1 MRRLDRLGLRA
12 KSGIGLFA
20 SALVFLFAIAAHA
33 ADNSRWNEPAAE
45 LARRI
50 ADVLGPASAH
60 LTIQN
65 LSSISNDSVP
75 AIRRLL
81 EDGLKADG
89 VAITN
94 GDSANLLRV
103 TLSENA
109 RGGLWVAEV
118 VQGNQTR
125 VVMATVNEAPASSPT
140 AKQKVMLHIQPIAK
154 ASDLQSKASGQRDFG
169 ILPIL
174 AAAQINNALVV
185 LTSSKVSIFQ
195 STTAGWLELAHADL
209 GAAHAAS
216 RDPRGIVV
224 PQTDGNGF
232 EAYAPGVACTGTF
245 DAVAAGSPTGS
256 WTAHCHSS
264 DDPWPLVQSAA
275 DAGTKAFYNA
285 GRNYFTGVIAPAP
298 GVELPPFY
306 TAALLANRAA
316 GSALAGSALL
326 IGGVDGKVSLVENS
340 QIKPVTGTR
349 DWGSDFAV
357 VNSSCGAGA
366 QVIVSSSGEG
376 AADSLRSYEL
386 PAQEAVAVSEPL
398 MLGGTAMGL
407 WPAADG
413 KSAVTIVRKA
423 LEQGHGFDYEVDRVS
438 QSCN

>member
-1 MRRLDRLGLRA
+1 MRRLDRLVVRA
-12 KSGIGLFA
+12 KSGIGLLAGAF
-20 SALVFLFAIAAHA
+20 VFLFAIAVHA
-33 ADNSRWNEPAAE
+33 ADNSRWNEQAAE

-81 EDGLKADG
+81 EEGLKADG

-109 RGGLWVAEV
+109 RGGLWVAEI

-125 VVMATVNEAPASSPT
+125 VVMATVNEAPASSLPAT
-140 AKQKVMLHIQPIAK
+140 QKVMLHIQPIVK
-154 ASDLQSKASGQRDFG
+154 ASDLQSKVGGQRDFG
-169 ILPIL
+169 VSPIL

-185 LTSSKVSIFQ
+185 LTSTRVSVLQ
-195 STTAGWLELAHADL
+195 STTAGWLELAHADI

-216 RDPRGIVV
+216 RDPRGVVV
-224 PQTDGNGF
+224 PLTDGNSF

-245 DAVAAGSPTGS
+245 DAAAAASSTGS
-256 WTAHCHSS
+256 WSAHCHSS
-264 DDPWPLVQSAA
+264 DDPWPLVRSAA
-275 DAGTKAFYNA
+275 ESWTKAFYNS
-285 GRNYFTGVIAPAP
+285 GRNYFTGVIAPAL

-316 GSALAGSALL
+316 GSALL
-326 IGGVDGKVSLVENS
+326 IGGVDGKVILVENS

-357 VNSSCGAGA
+357 VNSSCAAGA

-376 AADSLRSYEL
+376 AADSLRSYEM

-398 MLGGTAMGL
+398 MLGGTAMAL

-413 KSAVTIVRKA
+413 KSAITLVRKA

>member
-12 KSGIGLFA
+12 KSGIGLLA
-20 SALVFLFAIAAHA
+20 SAFVFLFAIAAHA

-45 LARRI
+45 LARHI

-125 VVMATVNEAPASSPT
+125 VVMVTVNEAPASSAT

-169 ILPIL
+169 ISPIL
-174 AAAQINNALVV
+174 AATQINNALVV
-185 LTSSKVSIFQ
+185 LTSTRVSILQ

-209 GAAHAAS
+209 GATHAAS

-224 PQTDGNGF
+224 PQTDGSSF

-245 DAVAAGSPTGS
+245 DAAGSPTGS
-256 WTAHCHSS
+256 WTAHCHPS
-264 DDPWPLVQSAA
+264 DDPWPLVESAA
-275 DAGTKAFYNA
+275 DAGTKAFYNS

-306 TAALLANRAA
+306 TAALLANRA
-316 GSALAGSALL
+316 AGSALL

-357 VNSSCGAGA
+357 VNSSCGGGA

-376 AADSLRSYEL
+376 AADSLRSYDL

-407 WPAADG
+407 SPAADG
-413 KSAVTIVRKA
+413 KSAITIVRKA

>member
-1 MRRLDRLGLRA
+1 MKRLDRLVVRA
-12 KSGIGLFA
+12 KSGIGLLA
-20 SALVFLFAIAAHA
+20 SAFVFLFAITAHA

-109 RGGLWVAEV
+109 RGGLWVAEI

-125 VVMATVNEAPASSPT
+125 VVMAAVNEAPGSSLPAT
-140 AKQKVMLHIQPIAK
+140 QKVMLHIQPIVK
-154 ASDLQSKASGQRDFG
+154 ASDLQSKTGGQHDFG
-169 ILPIL
+169 VSPIL

-185 LTSSKVSIFQ
+185 LTSARVSVLQ
-195 STTAGWLELAHADL
+195 SSTGGWLELAHADL

-216 RDPRGIVV
+216 RDPRGVVV
-224 PQTDGNGF
+224 PLTDGNGF

-245 DAVAAGSPTGS
+245 DAAAAGSPPGS
-256 WTAHCHSS
+256 WTAHCHTS
-264 DDPWPLVQSAA
+264 DDPWPLVQSSA
-275 DAGTKAFYNA
+275 DAGTKAFYNS
-285 GRNYFTGVIAPAP
+285 GRNYFTGVIAPALA
-298 GVELPPFY
+298 VELPPFY

-316 GSALAGSALL
+316 GSALL
-326 IGGVDGKVSLVENS
+326 IGGVDGKVILVENS
-340 QIKPVTGTR
+340 QIKPVAGTR

-357 VNSSCGAGA
+357 VNSSCGVGA

-407 WPAADG
+407 WPAPDG
-413 KSAVTIVRKA
+413 KSAIVLVRKA

>member
-12 KSGIGLFA
+12 KSGISLLA
-20 SALVFLFAIAAHA
+20 SAVVFLFAIAVYAD
-33 ADNSRWNEPAAE
+33 DNSRWNEPAAE

-89 VAITN
+89 IAITN

-125 VVMATVNEAPASSPT
+125 VVMATVNEAPASSAAT
-140 AKQKVMLHIQPIAK
+140 KQKVMLHIQPIAR
-154 ASDLQSKASGQRDFG
+154 ASDLQPKTGGQRDFTVS
-169 ILPIL
+169 PIL
-174 AAAQINNALVV
+174 AAAQINSALVV
-185 LTSSKVSIFQ
+185 LTSARISIFQ
-195 STTAGWLELAHADL
+195 STTAGWSELAHADL

-224 PQTDGNGF
+224 PLTDGNGF

-245 DAVAAGSPTGS
+245 DAAAAGSTTAS
-256 WTAHCHSS
+256 WTAHCHTS

-275 DAGTKAFYNA
+275 DAGTKAFYNS
-285 GRNYFTGVIAPAP
+285 GRNYFAGVIAPAP

-306 TAALLANRAA
+306 TAALLTNRA
-316 GSALAGSALL
+316 AGSALL
-326 IGGVDGKVSLVENS
+326 IGGVDGKVLLVENS

-349 DWGSDFAV
+349 DWGSDFAA
-357 VNSSCGAGA
+357 VNSSCGGGA

-413 KSAVTIVRKA
+413 KSAIALVRKA